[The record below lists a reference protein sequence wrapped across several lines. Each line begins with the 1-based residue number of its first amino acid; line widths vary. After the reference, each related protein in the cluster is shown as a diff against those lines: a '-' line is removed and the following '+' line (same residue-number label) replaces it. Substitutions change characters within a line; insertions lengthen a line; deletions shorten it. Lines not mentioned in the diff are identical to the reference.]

1 MFFSLLYP
9 FLWKMSRDRKLIEMT
24 KLQVLIGKEQK
35 FWKYSGSGGKWR
47 LFEDSF
53 WIN

>member
-1 MFFSLLYP
+1 
-9 FLWKMSRDRKLIEMT
+9 MSRDRKLIEKT

-35 FWKYSGSGGKWR
+35 IWKYSGSGGKLR
-47 LFEDSF
+47 LFDGNF